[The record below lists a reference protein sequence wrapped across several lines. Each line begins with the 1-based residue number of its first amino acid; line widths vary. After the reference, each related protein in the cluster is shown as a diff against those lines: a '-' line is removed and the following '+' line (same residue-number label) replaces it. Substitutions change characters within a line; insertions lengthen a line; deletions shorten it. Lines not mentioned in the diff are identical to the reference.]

1 MEMIVSEQFMQILIN
16 EIFRKFVFNK
26 DTKILINVKINLHMQ
41 ILTYAKLTNILIKD
55 PQKKCPRVIFLPGK
69 ITLEYFFLPKN

>member
-26 DTKILINVKINLHMQ
+26 DTKILINAKINLRTQ
-41 ILTYAKLTNILIKD
+41 ILTYAKTYEHFN
-55 PQKKCPRVIFLPGK
+55 
-69 ITLEYFFLPKN
+69 